1 MKRTSTLVGLVLTAL
16 TVYAILS
23 LISVQKDLKDAMEQ
37 TAQLQA
43 EIAAA
48 QTENSDLEEK
58 TQALESGE
66 GVEELANRRLRLIK
80 ADEIIFTDIGR
91 TAVGMPC
98 INTQ

>member
-23 LISVQKDLKDAMEQ
+23 LISVQKNLKDAIEQ

-48 QTENSDLEEK
+48 QTENSELEEK

-66 GVEELANRRLRLIK
+66 GVEELANRRLRLIR
-80 ADEIIFTDIGR
+80 ADEIVFTDIG
-91 TAVGMPC
+91 
-98 INTQ
+98 